1 MCLVCLS
8 QSWVTDVP
16 ALISTHEFF
25 HLLLLLSKS
34 EKATGGLGPLPQ
46 GGLSCAISG
55 CRVLLGLL
63 FRRSVLMKHLC
74 DQGKEVRTLWSYT
87 EDGKEADWMF
97 SWIQG
102 SLNLQ
107 LKETQAV
114 SAYWIGKQ
122 RMGPF
127 LCARSQAEVSWM
139 IKGSLAKLKYKKP
152 SSHKWWNAALR
163 NPQSP

>member
-63 FRRSVLMKHLC
+63 FCRSVLMKHLC

-102 SLNLQ
+102 STSSWRRHRQSLL
-107 LKETQAV
+107 
-114 SAYWIGKQ
+114 IGLESREWVHSCVQEAKQ
-122 RMGPF
+122 RCHGWSRGPWQNSNTKN
-127 LCARSQAEVSWM
+127 LHHISDEM
-139 IKGSLAKLKYKKP
+139 L
-152 SSHKWWNAALR
+152 H
-163 NPQSP
+163 